1 MTTTRS
7 DWCVQSPLA
16 HIERI
21 EARFQGHAYSMHRH
35 DTYAIGIT
43 LQGIQSFHY
52 RSTHLSSVP
61 GTVIV
66 VHPDE
71 LHDGHA
77 GDEQGFQ
84 YRMLY
89 VRPALI
95 QSILGGRSLPYLEG
109 GLSRDPRLVRAVQA
123 LLSDMTH
130 ATCAL
135 EETDGLFD
143 LAMALDATGDT
154 KAPRTRQS
162 INHTA
167 AERVRQYLDAH
178 WQDNVSLELLETLA
192 DRERWSLSKDFRAL
206 FGTSPYRYLT
216 LRRLDHTR
224 QFIAEQ
230 ASLSEAAFRA
240 GFADQAT

>member
-1 MTTTRS
+1 MPTPRS
-7 DWCVQSPLA
+7 DWCVQSPLT

-52 RSTHLSSVP
+52 RSAHLSSVP

-77 GDEQGFQ
+77 GDEEGFQ

-89 VRPALI
+89 VRPAMI
-95 QSILGGRSLPYLEG
+95 QSILGGRPLPYLTG
-109 GLSRDPRLVRAVQA
+109 GLSRDPRLVRTVQA

-130 ATCAL
+130 PACAL

-154 KAPRTRQS
+154 KAPRPRQS
-162 INHTA
+162 VNHTA

-192 DRERWSLSKDFRAL
+192 DQERWSLSRDFRAL
-206 FGTSPYRYLT
+206 WS
-216 LRRLDHTR
+216 
-224 QFIAEQ
+224 
-230 ASLSEAAFRA
+230 
-240 GFADQAT
+240 